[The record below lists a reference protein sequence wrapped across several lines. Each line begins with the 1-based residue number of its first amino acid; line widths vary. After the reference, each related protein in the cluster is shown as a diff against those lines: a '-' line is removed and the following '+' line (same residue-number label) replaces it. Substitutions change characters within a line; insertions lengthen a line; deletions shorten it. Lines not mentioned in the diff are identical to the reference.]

1 MIIPLSFN
9 LQNVA
14 PESMQGASGL
24 GNTTLSPGVSE
35 GQGFAI
41 EFLITFTLIMVIFGA
56 AADED
61 NQINV
66 KGSAPLAIGLAITAC
81 HLFAVMK
88 HLHQIIFSLYRFYFI
103 NI

>member
-1 MIIPLSFN
+1 
-9 LQNVA
+9 
-14 PESMQGASGL
+14 MQGASGL

-41 EFLITFTLIMVIFGA
+41 EFLITFILIMVIFGA

-61 NQINV
+61 NQLNV

-81 HLFAVMK
+81 HLFAVMT
-88 HLHQIIFSLYRFYFI
+88 HLLQTISSLYII

>member
-14 PESMQGASGL
+14 PESMQGASSL

-41 EFLITFTLIMVIFGA
+41 EFLITFILIMVFFGA

-61 NQINV
+61 NQLNV

-81 HLFAVMK
+81 HLFAVMT
-88 HLHQIIFSLYRFYFI
+88 HLLQTISSLYII